1 MNIIRYRIRL
11 KNINSIKYQGG
22 AEMSIEAQK
31 EKIHK
36 MIEEIMDE
44 KILRKIYTFI
54 KYICKP

>member
-1 MNIIRYRIRL
+1 MRYRIRI